1 MKQLSDSEK
10 RRGFRIHAV
19 VFALTMLL
27 LIVINVATGPP
38 YWALWVL
45 PGWSIGLL
53 SHWCVVPGAGARPAS
68 TVAHERTMR

>member
-1 MKQLSDSEK
+1 MKQLSESEK

-27 LIVINVATGPP
+27 LIAINVATGPP
-38 YWALWVL
+38 YWVLWVL

-53 SHWCVVPGAGARPAS
+53 NVFGASSRVRGAVNRRA
-68 TVAHERTMR
+68 